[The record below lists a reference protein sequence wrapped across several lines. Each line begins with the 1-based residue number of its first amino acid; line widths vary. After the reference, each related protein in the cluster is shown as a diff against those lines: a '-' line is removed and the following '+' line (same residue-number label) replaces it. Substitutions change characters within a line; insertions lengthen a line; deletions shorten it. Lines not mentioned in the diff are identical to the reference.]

1 MRRLFLL
8 LLIALPVRAELRE
21 IASSLTL
28 DQAVGDAL
36 RDNAELHAM
45 RARWEAAQERP
56 AQARALPNPMLQY
69 TAMDMANGGQWPDTG
84 EKQVMVQQA
93 FPWFGKR
100 GLKGKIA
107 EKDAEALHQ
116 DYEALRRDIVMLVKA
131 TYFDLRGTREML
143 TIARAETGVLERIES
158 STAALYATGQR
169 SQTDILKVQVEMTM
183 LKQKCLELETQV
195 AALQFKINSLL
206 NRPPEMPVGLPV
218 TPPVSDFDLEARQ
231 LFSLANK
238 TRPEI
243 KKAQTEL
250 QRDEYTRRL
259 MSKEGLPDYRLG
271 LEYRNV
277 GVDFTGFRRTDNML
291 AVTIG
296 IDLPIWRSKY
306 RAGIREA
313 DKMLEAGQAA
323 LEAATR
329 QAAFDVQD
337 AWFKLR
343 AARQTL
349 ALYRQTLL
357 SQAEARFKASDAA
370 YRAGTGNFTD
380 LLESER
386 FQLNARALAAAAEA
400 NVGMQAARLERA
412 VGAELLEAR
421 ETK

>member
-206 NRPPEMPVGLPV
+206 NRPPEMPIGLPV

-250 QRDEYTRRL
+250 QRDEYTRSL

-349 ALYRQTLL
+349 ALYRQALL
-357 SQAEARFKASDAA
+357 SQAEARFKSSDAA
-370 YRAGTGNFTD
+370 YRAGIGNFTD

>member
-8 LLIALPVRAELRE
+8 LLIALPARAELRE
-21 IASSLTL
+21 IAVSLTL
-28 DQAVGDAL
+28 DQAVADAL
-36 RDNAELHAM
+36 RDNPQLHEA

-56 AQARALPNPMLQY
+56 TQVRALPNPMLQY
-69 TAMDMANGGQWPDTG
+69 TAMDMANGGSWPDTS

-116 DYEALRRDIVMLVKA
+116 DYEALRREVVMRVKE
-131 TYFDLRGTREML
+131 TYFDLRGTQEILAITR
-143 TIARAETGVLERIES
+143 TETGVLAQIETN
-158 STAALYATGQR
+158 TATMFATGQR
-169 SQTDILKVQVEMTM
+169 SQTDLLKAQVEITM
-183 LKQKCLELETQV
+183 LNQKCLEQEMQV
-195 AALQFKINSLL
+195 ASLQAKLNSLL
-206 NRPPEMPVGLPV
+206 NRPPDRLVGLPV
-218 TPPVSDFDLEARQ
+218 TPPANDFRVAAGQ
-231 LFSLANK
+231 LFSLAEK

-250 QRDEYTRRL
+250 QRDEYTRDL
-259 MSKEGLPDYRLG
+259 MGKEGFPDYRLG

-277 GVDFTGFRRTDNML
+277 GVDFTGFRRADNML

-306 RAGIREA
+306 RAGVREA
-313 DKMLEAGQAA
+313 DKMLEASQAA

-329 QAAFDVQD
+329 QATFDVQD

-343 AARQTL
+343 AAQQTL
-349 ALYRQTLL
+349 VLYRQALL
-357 SQAEARFKASDAA
+357 PQAAARFKASDAA
-370 YRAGTGNFTD
+370 YRTGKADFTD

-386 FQLNARALAAAAEA
+386 FQLNVRTLAAMAEA
-400 NVGMQAARLERA
+400 NVGMQTARLERA
-412 VGAELLEAR
+412 VGAELP
-421 ETK
+421 ETKETK